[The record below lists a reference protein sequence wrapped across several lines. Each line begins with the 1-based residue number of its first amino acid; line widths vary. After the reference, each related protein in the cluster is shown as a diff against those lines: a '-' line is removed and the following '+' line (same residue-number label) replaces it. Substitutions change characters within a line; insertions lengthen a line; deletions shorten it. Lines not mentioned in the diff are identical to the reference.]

1 MEVYYTIGYFRLQAN
16 GIQAFQSSKEILSR
30 KTSTVY
36 LSRWNGKCLQRY
48 FNTRFEIIIDVNL
61 LVVIVGFSYVLLFFI
76 FGSSLLCIND
86 TGNITVM
93 GPACK
98 FKFHFFSLQTIT
110 GSTTL
115 FTALLKKSLER
126 DVTAICK
133 YISGKNF
140 PPRFVALVPQVNL

>member
-1 MEVYYTIGYFRLQAN
+1 MEVYYGLFRLQTN

-48 FNTRFEIIIDVNL
+48 FNTRFEIIIDVYL

-93 GPACK
+93 GPTCK
-98 FKFHFFSLQTIT
+98 SKFLFFSLQTIT

>member
-1 MEVYYTIGYFRLQAN
+1 M
-16 GIQAFQSSKEILSR
+16 
-30 KTSTVY
+30 
-36 LSRWNGKCLQRY
+36 
-48 FNTRFEIIIDVNL
+48 
-61 LVVIVGFSYVLLFFI
+61 VVIVGRVLICFVVLHFWFMSLF
-76 FGSSLLCIND
+76 CIND

>member
-1 MEVYYTIGYFRLQAN
+1 MEVYFGRFRLQTN
-16 GIQAFQSSKEILSR
+16 GFQAFQSSKEILSR

-48 FNTRFEIIIDVNL
+48 FNTRFEIIIDVYL

-93 GPACK
+93 GPTCK
-98 FKFHFFSLQTIT
+98 SKFLFFSLQTIT

>member
-1 MEVYYTIGYFRLQAN
+1 M
-16 GIQAFQSSKEILSR
+16 
-30 KTSTVY
+30 
-36 LSRWNGKCLQRY
+36 
-48 FNTRFEIIIDVNL
+48 
-61 LVVIVGFSYVLLFFI
+61 VVIEGFSYVLLFFI

-86 TGNITVM
+86 IGNITVM
-93 GPACK
+93 GPTCK
-98 FKFHFFSLQTIT
+98 SKFLFFSLQTIT